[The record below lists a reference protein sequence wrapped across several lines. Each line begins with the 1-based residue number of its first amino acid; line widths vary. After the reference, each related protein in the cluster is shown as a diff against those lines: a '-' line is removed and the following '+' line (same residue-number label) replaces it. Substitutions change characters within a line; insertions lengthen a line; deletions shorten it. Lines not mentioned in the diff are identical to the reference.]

1 MIFIV
6 YYFTYL
12 YYIFKMSIINDP
24 DEIVSL
30 QEFYQ
35 FAKKNT
41 PIETWDYII
50 GAADT
55 ETTFK
60 KNRHS
65 LDTYAFRPRV
75 LRDVE
80 NVDTTIKLFDYNFSL
95 PVFYAPIGSMQDF
108 VKDGAL
114 NSTLSASDKKIF
126 HMLSSTWSG
135 GVDVIGKS
143 VNYPKV
149 YQLYIRGD
157 HNWVDDQISK
167 AIDNGFIALCL
178 TVDLDAYGRRER
190 DLLKRYKTT
199 SRRTATG
206 PEYQMKFSW
215 NDVNRI
221 KNKFNIPIILK
232 GIATEED
239 AKICVDEGIEVIYI
253 SNHGGR
259 QLDYGIGG
267 ADLIQ
272 SISKVV
278 KSKSKIFFDGG
289 VSRGTD
295 VVKAIALGAD
305 FVGIGRLQCYAAAT
319 NGRNGLNK
327 MIDILQHEILV
338 CMRLL
343 GVNNLNDLNENYI
356 IKDISISKPSLISS
370 FPLIEEGY

>member
-1 MIFIV
+1 
-6 YYFTYL
+6 
-12 YYIFKMSIINDP
+12 MSNNLNP
-24 DEIVSL
+24 CEIVSL

-35 FAKKNT
+35 FAKKNI

-60 KNRHS
+60 KNRYS

-75 LRDVE
+75 LNDVE
-80 NVDTTIKLFDYNFSL
+80 NVDTSINIFGYDFSL

-135 GVDVIGKS
+135 GVDIIGKS

-157 HNWVDDQISK
+157 ENWVYEQISK

-199 SRRTATG
+199 SRKTATG

-215 NDVNRI
+215 KDVRKI

-232 GIATEED
+232 GIATDED
-239 AKICVDEGIEVIYI
+239 AKICIDEGIDVIYI

-259 QLDYGIGG
+259 QLDYGFGG

-272 SISKVV
+272 PISQVV
-278 KSKSKIFFDGG
+278 KNKSKIFFDGG
-289 VSRGTD
+289 ICRGTD
-295 VVKAIALGAD
+295 VVKAISLGAD
-305 FVGIGRLQCYAAAT
+305 CIGIGRLQCYAAAT
-319 NGRNGLNK
+319 NGREGLNK
-327 MIDILQHEILV
+327 MIDILTHEILV

-343 GVNNLNDLNENYI
+343 GVNCLGDLNSNYVK
-356 IKDISISKPSLISS
+356 KDISISDPSLISS

>member
-1 MIFIV
+1 M
-6 YYFTYL
+6 L
-12 YYIFKMSIINDP
+12 NNLNPSD
-24 DEIVSL
+24 IVSL

-60 KNRHS
+60 KNRYA
-65 LDTYAFRPRV
+65 LDTYAFRPRI
-75 LRDVE
+75 LNDVE
-80 NVDTTIKLFDYNFSL
+80 HVDTSIKIFGYNFSL

-135 GVDVIGKS
+135 GVDIIGKS

-157 HNWVDDQISK
+157 ENWVFEQISK
-167 AIDNGFIALCL
+167 AIDNGFVALCL

-199 SRRTATG
+199 SRKTATG

-215 NDVNRI
+215 KDVRKI

-239 AKICVDEGIEVIYI
+239 AKICIDEGIDVIYI

-259 QLDYGIGG
+259 QLDYGFGG

-272 SISKVV
+272 PISQVV
-278 KSKSKIFFDGG
+278 KNKSKIFFDGG
-289 VSRGTD
+289 VCRGTD
-295 VVKAIALGAD
+295 VVKAISLGAD
-305 FVGIGRLQCYAAAT
+305 CIGIGRLQCYAAAT
-319 NGRNGLNK
+319 NGREGLNK
-327 MIDILQHEILV
+327 MIDILTQEILV

-343 GVNNLNDLNENYI
+343 GVKCLDDLDSNYVK
-356 IKDISISKPSLISS
+356 KDISISDPSLISS

>member
-1 MIFIV
+1 M
-6 YYFTYL
+6 L
-12 YYIFKMSIINDP
+12 NNLNPSD
-24 DEIVSL
+24 IVSL

-41 PIETWDYII
+41 SIETWDYII

-60 KNRHS
+60 KNRYA
-65 LDTYAFRPRV
+65 LDTYAFRPRI
-75 LRDVE
+75 LNDVE
-80 NVDTTIKLFDYNFSL
+80 HVDTSIKIFGYDFSL

-135 GVDVIGKS
+135 GVDIIGKS
-143 VNYPKV
+143 VNYPKI

-157 HNWVDDQISK
+157 KNWVYEQISK
-167 AIDNGFIALCL
+167 AIDNGFVALCL

-199 SRRTATG
+199 SRKTATG

-215 NDVNRI
+215 KDVRKI

-232 GIATEED
+232 GIATAED
-239 AKICVDEGIEVIYI
+239 AKICVDEGIDVIYI

-259 QLDYGIGG
+259 QLDYGFGG

-272 SISKVV
+272 PISEVV
-278 KSKSKIFFDGG
+278 KNKSKIFFDGG
-289 VSRGTD
+289 VCRGTD
-295 VVKAIALGAD
+295 VVKAISLGAD
-305 FVGIGRLQCYAAAT
+305 CIGIGRLQCYAAAA
-319 NGRNGLNK
+319 NGREGLNK
-327 MIDILQHEILV
+327 MIDILTHEILV

-343 GVNNLNDLNENYI
+343 GVNCLDDLNSNYVK
-356 IKDISISKPSLISS
+356 KDISISDPSLISS

>member
-1 MIFIV
+1 MP
-6 YYFTYL
+6 
-12 YYIFKMSIINDP
+12 KNINP

-35 FAKKNT
+35 FAKENT
-41 PIETWDYII
+41 PVETWDYII

-60 KNRHS
+60 KNRYA
-65 LDTYAFRPRV
+65 LDSFAFKPRV

-80 NVDTTIKLFDYNFSL
+80 HIDTSIELFGYNFSL

-108 VKDGAL
+108 VEDGAL

-135 GVDVIGKS
+135 GVDIIGKS
-143 VNYPKV
+143 VNYPKI
-149 YQLYIRGD
+149 YQLYIRGNE
-157 HNWVDDQISK
+157 NWVDDQISR

-199 SRRTATG
+199 SRKTATG

-215 NDVNRI
+215 KDVRRI
-221 KNKFNIPIILK
+221 KNKFDLPIILK

-239 AKICVDEGIEVIYI
+239 AKICVDEEIDVIYI

-278 KSKSKIFFDGG
+278 KKKSKIFFDGG
-289 VSRGTD
+289 ICRGTD
-295 VVKAIALGAD
+295 VVKALSLGAD
-305 FVGIGRLQCYAAAT
+305 SVGLGRLQCYAAAT
-319 NGRNGLNK
+319 NGRKALNK
-327 MIDILQHEILV
+327 MIDILTHEILV

-356 IKDISISKPSLISS
+356 KKDISISKPSLISS

>member
-1 MIFIV
+1 M
-6 YYFTYL
+6 L
-12 YYIFKMSIINDP
+12 NNLNPS
-24 DEIVSL
+24 EIVSL

-60 KNRHS
+60 KNRYA
-65 LDTYAFRPRV
+65 LDTYAFRPRI
-75 LRDVE
+75 LNDVE
-80 NVDTTIKLFDYNFSL
+80 HVDTSVKIFGYNFSL

-135 GVDVIGKS
+135 GVDIIGKS

-157 HNWVDDQISK
+157 ENWVYEQITK

-199 SRRTATG
+199 SRKTATG

-215 NDVNRI
+215 KDVRKI

-239 AKICVDEGIEVIYI
+239 AKICIDEGVDVIYI

-259 QLDYGIGG
+259 QLDYGFGG

-272 SISKVV
+272 PISQVV
-278 KSKSKIFFDGG
+278 KNKSKIFFDGG
-289 VSRGTD
+289 VCRGTD
-295 VVKAIALGAD
+295 VVKAISLGAD
-305 FVGIGRLQCYAAAT
+305 CIGIGRLQCYAAAT
-319 NGRNGLNK
+319 NGREGLNK
-327 MIDILQHEILV
+327 MIDILTHEILV

-343 GVNNLNDLNENYI
+343 GVNCLGDLNSNYVK
-356 IKDISISKPSLISS
+356 KDISISDPSLISS
-370 FPLIEEGY
+370 FPLIEEEY

>member
-1 MIFIV
+1 M
-6 YYFTYL
+6 L
-12 YYIFKMSIINDP
+12 NNLNP
-24 DEIVSL
+24 GEIVSL

-35 FAKKNT
+35 FAKKNI
-41 PIETWDYII
+41 PLETWDYII

-60 KNRHS
+60 KNRYS

-75 LRDVE
+75 LNDVE
-80 NVDTTIKLFDYNFSL
+80 HVDTSINIFGYDFSL

-135 GVDVIGKS
+135 GVDIIGKS

-157 HNWVDDQISK
+157 ENWVYEQISK

-199 SRRTATG
+199 SRKTATG

-215 NDVNRI
+215 KDVRKI

-239 AKICVDEGIEVIYI
+239 AKICIDEGVDVIYI

-259 QLDYGIGG
+259 QLDYGFGG
-267 ADLIQ
+267 ADLIHP
-272 SISKVV
+272 ISQVV
-278 KSKSKIFFDGG
+278 KNKTKIFFDGG
-289 VSRGTD
+289 VCRGTD
-295 VVKAIALGAD
+295 VVKAISLGAD
-305 FVGIGRLQCYAAAT
+305 CIGIGRLQCYAAAT
-319 NGRNGLNK
+319 NGREGLNK
-327 MIDILQHEILV
+327 MIDILTHEILV

-343 GVNNLNDLNENYI
+343 GVNFLGDLNSNYVK
-356 IKDISISKPSLISS
+356 KDISISNPSLISS

>member
-1 MIFIV
+1 MSMI
-6 YYFTYL
+6 
-12 YYIFKMSIINDP
+12 NNP

-80 NVDTTIKLFDYNFSL
+80 NVDTSIQLFDYNFLL

-135 GVDVIGKS
+135 GVDIIGKS
-143 VNYPKV
+143 VDYPKI

-157 HNWVDDQISK
+157 NNWVDNQISK

-199 SRRTATG
+199 SRRTATD

-239 AKICVDEGIEVIYI
+239 AKICVDEGIDVIYI

-267 ADLIQ
+267 ADLINP
-272 SISKVV
+272 ISQVV
-278 KSKSKIFFDGG
+278 KNKAKIFFDGG

-295 VVKAIALGAD
+295 IVKAIALGAD
-305 FVGIGRLQCYAAAT
+305 CVGIGRLQCYAAAT
-319 NGRNGLNK
+319 NGRDGLNK

-343 GVNNLNDLNENYI
+343 GVNNLNDLDDNYI
-356 IKDISISKPSLISS
+356 KKDTSISNPSLTSS

>member
-1 MIFIV
+1 MSMI
-6 YYFTYL
+6 
-12 YYIFKMSIINDP
+12 NNP

-80 NVDTTIKLFDYNFSL
+80 NVDTSIQLFDYNFLL

-135 GVDVIGKS
+135 GVDIIGKS
-143 VNYPKV
+143 VDYPKI

-157 HNWVDDQISK
+157 NNWVDNQISK

-190 DLLKRYKTT
+190 DLFKRYKTT
-199 SRRTATG
+199 SRRTATD

-239 AKICVDEGIEVIYI
+239 AKICVDEGIDVIYI

-267 ADLIQ
+267 ADLINP
-272 SISKVV
+272 ISQVV
-278 KSKSKIFFDGG
+278 KNKAKIFFDGG

-295 VVKAIALGAD
+295 IVKAIALGAD
-305 FVGIGRLQCYAAAT
+305 CVGIGRLQCYAAAT
-319 NGRNGLNK
+319 NGRDGLNK

-343 GVNNLNDLNENYI
+343 GVNNLNDLDDNYI
-356 IKDISISKPSLISS
+356 KKDTSISNPSLTSS

>member
-1 MIFIV
+1 MP
-6 YYFTYL
+6 
-12 YYIFKMSIINDP
+12 KNINP

-35 FAKKNT
+35 FAKENT
-41 PIETWDYII
+41 PVETWDYII

-60 KNRHS
+60 KNRYA
-65 LDTYAFRPRV
+65 LDSFAFKPRI

-80 NVDTTIKLFDYNFSL
+80 HIDTSIELFGYNFSL

-108 VKDGAL
+108 VEDGAL

-143 VNYPKV
+143 VDYPKI
-149 YQLYIRGD
+149 YQLYIRGNE
-157 HNWVDDQISK
+157 NWVDEQISR

-199 SRRTATG
+199 SRKTATG

-215 NDVNRI
+215 KDVRRI
-221 KNKFNIPIILK
+221 KNKFDLPIILK

-239 AKICVDEGIEVIYI
+239 AEICVDDPKET
-253 SNHGGR
+253 
-259 QLDYGIGG
+259 LDHH
-267 ADLIQ
+267 
-272 SISKVV
+272 V
-278 KSKSKIFFDGG
+278 K
-289 VSRGTD
+289 TL
-295 VVKAIALGAD
+295 AL
-305 FVGIGRLQCYAAAT
+305 
-319 NGRNGLNK
+319 
-327 MIDILQHEILV
+327 
-338 CMRLL
+338 
-343 GVNNLNDLNENYI
+343 
-356 IKDISISKPSLISS
+356 
-370 FPLIEEGY
+370 

>member
-1 MIFIV
+1 M
-6 YYFTYL
+6 L
-12 YYIFKMSIINDP
+12 SNLNP
-24 DEIVSL
+24 SEIVSL

-60 KNRHS
+60 KNRYA
-65 LDTYAFRPRV
+65 LDTYAFRPRI
-75 LRDVE
+75 LNDVE
-80 NVDTTIKLFDYNFSL
+80 HVDTSIKIFGYNFSL

-135 GVDVIGKS
+135 GVDIIGKS

-157 HNWVDDQISK
+157 ENWVYEQISK

-199 SRRTATG
+199 SRKTAAG
-206 PEYQMKFSW
+206 PEYQMRFSW
-215 NDVNRI
+215 KDVKKI

-239 AKICVDEGIEVIYI
+239 AKICVDEGIDVIYI

-259 QLDYGIGG
+259 QLDYGFGG

-272 SISKVV
+272 PISQVV
-278 KSKSKIFFDGG
+278 KNKSKIFFDGG
-289 VSRGTD
+289 VCRGTD
-295 VVKAIALGAD
+295 VVKAISLGAD
-305 FVGIGRLQCYAAAT
+305 CVGIGRLQCYAAAT
-319 NGRNGLNK
+319 NGREGLNK
-327 MIDILQHEILV
+327 MIDILTNEILV

-343 GVNNLNDLNENYI
+343 GVNCLSDLNSNYVK
-356 IKDISISKPSLISS
+356 KDVSISDPSLISS

>member
-1 MIFIV
+1 MPNYV
-6 YYFTYL
+6 
-12 YYIFKMSIINDP
+12 KPND
-24 DEIVSL
+24 IVSL

-60 KNRHS
+60 KNRYA
-65 LDTYAFRPRV
+65 LDTYAFRPRI
-75 LRDVE
+75 LNDVE
-80 NVDTTIKLFDYNFSL
+80 HVDTSIKIFGYNFSL

-135 GVDVIGKS
+135 GVDIIGKS
-143 VNYPKV
+143 VNYPKI

-157 HNWVDDQISK
+157 ENWVYEQISK

-199 SRRTATG
+199 SRKTATG

-215 NDVNRI
+215 KDVRKI

-239 AKICVDEGIEVIYI
+239 AKICIDEGIDVIYI

-259 QLDYGIGG
+259 QLDYGFGG

-272 SISKVV
+272 PISEVV
-278 KSKSKIFFDGG
+278 KNKSKIFFDGG
-289 VSRGTD
+289 VCRGTD
-295 VVKAIALGAD
+295 VVKAISLGAHC
-305 FVGIGRLQCYAAAT
+305 VGIGRLQCYAAAT
-319 NGRNGLNK
+319 NGRDGLNK
-327 MIDILQHEILV
+327 MIDILTNEILV

-343 GVNNLNDLNENYI
+343 GVKNLDDLNCNYVK
-356 IKDISISKPSLISS
+356 KDISISEPSLTSS
-370 FPLIEEGY
+370 FPLIDEGY

>member
-1 MIFIV
+1 M
-6 YYFTYL
+6 L
-12 YYIFKMSIINDP
+12 NNLHPS
-24 DEIVSL
+24 EIVSL

-60 KNRHS
+60 KNRYA
-65 LDTYAFRPRV
+65 LDTYAFRPRI
-75 LRDVE
+75 LNDVE
-80 NVDTTIKLFDYNFSL
+80 HVDTSIKIFGYNFSL

-135 GVDVIGKS
+135 GVDIIGKS
-143 VNYPKV
+143 VNYPKI

-157 HNWVDDQISK
+157 ENWVYEQISK
-167 AIDNGFIALCL
+167 AIDNGFVALCL

-199 SRRTATG
+199 SRKTATG

-215 NDVNRI
+215 KDVRKI

-239 AKICVDEGIEVIYI
+239 AKICIDEGIDVIYI

-259 QLDYGIGG
+259 QLDYGFGG

-272 SISKVV
+272 PISQVV
-278 KSKSKIFFDGG
+278 KNKSKIFFDGG
-289 VSRGTD
+289 VCRGTD
-295 VVKAIALGAD
+295 VVKAISLGAD
-305 FVGIGRLQCYAAAT
+305 CIGIGRLQCYAAAT
-319 NGRNGLNK
+319 NGREGLNK
-327 MIDILQHEILV
+327 MIDILTHEILV

-343 GVNNLNDLNENYI
+343 GVNCLDDLNSNYVK
-356 IKDISISKPSLISS
+356 KDISISDPSLISS

>member
-1 MIFIV
+1 M
-6 YYFTYL
+6 L
-12 YYIFKMSIINDP
+12 SNLNP
-24 DEIVSL
+24 SEIVSL

-60 KNRHS
+60 KNRYA
-65 LDTYAFRPRV
+65 LDTYAFRPRI
-75 LRDVE
+75 LNDVE
-80 NVDTTIKLFDYNFSL
+80 HVDTSIKIFGYNFSL

-135 GVDVIGKS
+135 GVDIIGKS

-157 HNWVDDQISK
+157 ENWVYEQISK

-199 SRRTATG
+199 SRKTAAG
-206 PEYQMKFSW
+206 PEYQMRFSW
-215 NDVNRI
+215 KDVKKI
-221 KNKFNIPIILK
+221 KNKFNIPNILK
-232 GIATEED
+232 GIATEEE
-239 AKICVDEGIEVIYI
+239 AKNCVAEGIDVIYI

-259 QLDYGIGG
+259 QLDYGFGG

-272 SISKVV
+272 PISQVV
-278 KSKSKIFFDGG
+278 KNKSKIFFDGG
-289 VSRGTD
+289 VCRGTD
-295 VVKAIALGAD
+295 VVKAISLGAD
-305 FVGIGRLQCYAAAT
+305 CVGIGRLQCYAAAT
-319 NGRNGLNK
+319 NGREGLNK
-327 MIDILQHEILV
+327 MIDILTHEILV

-343 GVNNLNDLNENYI
+343 GVNNLDDLNSNYI
-356 IKDISISKPSLISS
+356 KKDISISEPSLVSS

>member
-1 MIFIV
+1 M
-6 YYFTYL
+6 L
-12 YYIFKMSIINDP
+12 SNLNP
-24 DEIVSL
+24 SEIVSL

-60 KNRHS
+60 KNRYA
-65 LDTYAFRPRV
+65 LDTYAFRPRI
-75 LRDVE
+75 LNDVE
-80 NVDTTIKLFDYNFSL
+80 HVDTSIKIFGYNFSL

-135 GVDVIGKS
+135 GVDIIGKS

-157 HNWVDDQISK
+157 ENWVYEQISK

-199 SRRTATG
+199 SRKTAAG
-206 PEYQMKFSW
+206 PEYQMRFSW
-215 NDVNRI
+215 KDVKKI

-239 AKICVDEGIEVIYI
+239 AKICVDEGIDVIYI

-259 QLDYGIGG
+259 QLDYGFGG

-272 SISKVV
+272 PISQVV
-278 KSKSKIFFDGG
+278 KNKSMIFFDGG
-289 VSRGTD
+289 ICRGTD
-295 VVKAIALGAD
+295 VVKAISLGAD
-305 FVGIGRLQCYAAAT
+305 CVGIGRLQCYAAAT
-319 NGRNGLNK
+319 NGREGLNK
-327 MIDILQHEILV
+327 MIDILTHEILV

-343 GVNNLNDLNENYI
+343 GVNCLGDLNSKFVK
-356 IKDISISKPSLISS
+356 KDISISDPSLISS

>member
-1 MIFIV
+1 MPNIDYNEV
-6 YYFTYL
+6 
-12 YYIFKMSIINDP
+12 
-24 DEIVSL
+24 VSL

-35 FAKKNT
+35 IAKKKT
-41 PIETWDYII
+41 PVETWDYII

-55 ETTFK
+55 ETTYK
-60 KNRHS
+60 KNRYS
-65 LDTYAFRPRV
+65 LDTYAFKPRV
-75 LRDVE
+75 LRDVA
-80 NVDTTIKLFDYNFSL
+80 NINTTINLFNYNFSL

-114 NSTLSASDKKIF
+114 NSTLSAYDKKIF

-135 GVDVIGKS
+135 GVDIIGKS
-143 VNYPKV
+143 VDYPKI

-157 HNWVDDQISK
+157 QTWVDQQISK
-167 AIDNGFIALCL
+167 AIENGFVALCL

-199 SRRTATG
+199 SRKIATG

-215 NDVNRI
+215 KDVKRI

-232 GIATEED
+232 GIATLED
-239 AKICVDEGIEVIYI
+239 AKISVEEGIDVIYI

-272 SISKVV
+272 PISEAV
-278 KSKSKIFFDGG
+278 SKRAKIFFDGG
-289 VSRGTD
+289 VCRGSD
-295 VVKAIALGAD
+295 IVKALALGAD
-305 FVGIGRLQCYAAAT
+305 FVGIGRLQCYAAASG
-319 NGRNGLNK
+319 GRQALNK
-327 MIDILQHEILV
+327 MLKILESEIQI

-343 GVNNLNDLNENYI
+343 GVTNLDDLNSNYVV
-356 IKDISISKPSLISS
+356 KDCSISTPSLTSS
-370 FPLIEEGY
+370 FPLIDEGY

>member
-1 MIFIV
+1 M
-6 YYFTYL
+6 L
-12 YYIFKMSIINDP
+12 NNLNPS
-24 DEIVSL
+24 EIVSL

-35 FAKKNT
+35 FAKKST

-60 KNRHS
+60 KNRYA
-65 LDTYAFRPRV
+65 LDTYAFRPRI
-75 LRDVE
+75 LNDVE
-80 NVDTTIKLFDYNFSL
+80 HVDTSVNIFGYNFSL

-135 GVDVIGKS
+135 GVDIIGKS
-143 VNYPKV
+143 VNYPKI

-157 HNWVDDQISK
+157 ENWIYEQISK

-199 SRRTATG
+199 SRKTATG

-215 NDVNRI
+215 KDVRKI

-239 AKICVDEGIEVIYI
+239 AKICIDEGIDVIYI

-259 QLDYGIGG
+259 QLDYGFGG

-272 SISKVV
+272 PISEAV
-278 KSKSKIFFDGG
+278 KNKSKIFFDGG
-289 VSRGTD
+289 VCRGTD
-295 VVKAIALGAD
+295 VVKAISLGAD
-305 FVGIGRLQCYAAAT
+305 CVGIGRLQCYAAAT
-319 NGRNGLNK
+319 NGREGLNK
-327 MIDILQHEILV
+327 MIDILTNEILV

-343 GVNNLNDLNENYI
+343 GVNCLSDLNSNYVK
-356 IKDISISKPSLISS
+356 KDVSISDPSLISS

>member
-1 MIFIV
+1 MPNIV
-6 YYFTYL
+6 
-12 YYIFKMSIINDP
+12 KPSD
-24 DEIVSL
+24 IVSL

-35 FAKKNT
+35 SAKKKT

-60 KNRHS
+60 KNRYS
-65 LDTYAFRPRV
+65 LDTYAFRPRI
-75 LRDVE
+75 LNDVE
-80 NVDTTIKLFDYNFSL
+80 HVDTSIKMFGYNFSL

-135 GVDVIGKS
+135 GVDIIGKS
-143 VNYPKV
+143 VNYPKI

-157 HNWVDDQISK
+157 ENWVYEQISK
-167 AIDNGFIALCL
+167 AIDNGFVALCL

-199 SRRTATG
+199 SRKTATG

-215 NDVNRI
+215 KDVRKI

-239 AKICVDEGIEVIYI
+239 AKICIDEGIDVIYI

-259 QLDYGIGG
+259 QLDYGFGG

-272 SISKVV
+272 PISEAV
-278 KSKSKIFFDGG
+278 KNKSKIFFDGG
-289 VSRGTD
+289 VCRGTD
-295 VVKAIALGAD
+295 VVKAISLGAD
-305 FVGIGRLQCYAAAT
+305 CVGIGRLQCYAAAT
-319 NGRNGLNK
+319 NGREGLNK
-327 MIDILQHEILV
+327 MIDILTSEILI

-343 GVNNLNDLNENYI
+343 GVNNLDDLNSNYVK
-356 IKDISISKPSLISS
+356 KDISISDPSLISS

>member
-1 MIFIV
+1 
-6 YYFTYL
+6 
-12 YYIFKMSIINDP
+12 MSKNMNP

-65 LDTYAFRPRV
+65 LDTFAFRPRV
-75 LRDVE
+75 LRNVE
-80 NVDTTIKLFDYNFSL
+80 KVDTSIQLFDYNFSL

-135 GVDVIGKS
+135 GVDIIGKS
-143 VNYPKV
+143 VDYPKV

-157 HNWVDDQISK
+157 DNWVDDQISN
-167 AIDNGFIALCL
+167 AIENGFIALCL

-239 AKICVDEGIEVIYI
+239 AKICVDEGIDVIYI

-305 FVGIGRLQCYAAAT
+305 CVGIGRLQCYAAAT
-319 NGRNGLNK
+319 NGRKGLNK

-356 IKDISISKPSLISS
+356 KKDVAITEPSLTSS
-370 FPLIEEGY
+370 FPLIREGY

>member
-1 MIFIV
+1 M
-6 YYFTYL
+6 L
-12 YYIFKMSIINDP
+12 NNLNPS
-24 DEIVSL
+24 EIVSL

-50 GAADT
+50 GAADR

-60 KNRHS
+60 KNRYA
-65 LDTYAFRPRV
+65 LDTYAFRPRI
-75 LRDVE
+75 LNDVE
-80 NVDTTIKLFDYNFSL
+80 HVDTSIKIFGYNFSL

-135 GVDVIGKS
+135 GVDIIGKS
-143 VNYPKV
+143 VNYPKI

-157 HNWVDDQISK
+157 ENWVYEQISK

-199 SRRTATG
+199 SRKTAAG
-206 PEYQMKFSW
+206 PEYQMRFSW
-215 NDVNRI
+215 KDVKKI

-239 AKICVDEGIEVIYI
+239 AKISVDEGIDVIYI

-259 QLDYGIGG
+259 QLDYGFGG

-272 SISKVV
+272 PISQVV
-278 KSKSKIFFDGG
+278 KNKSMIFFDGG
-289 VSRGTD
+289 ICRGTD
-295 VVKAIALGAD
+295 VVKAISLGAD
-305 FVGIGRLQCYAAAT
+305 CVGIGRLQCYAAAT
-319 NGRNGLNK
+319 NGREGLNK
-327 MIDILQHEILV
+327 MIDILTHEILV

-343 GVNNLNDLNENYI
+343 GVNNLDDLNSNYI
-356 IKDISISKPSLISS
+356 KKDISISEPTLVSS

>member
-1 MIFIV
+1 
-6 YYFTYL
+6 
-12 YYIFKMSIINDP
+12 MSLINDP

-50 GAADT
+50 GGADT

-60 KNRHS
+60 KNRYS

-80 NVDTTIKLFDYNFSL
+80 NVDTSINLFDYNFLL

-126 HMLSSTWSG
+126 HMLSSTWAG
-135 GVDVIGKS
+135 GVDIIGKS
-143 VNYPKV
+143 VNYPKI

-157 HNWVDDQISK
+157 NNWVDDQISK

-239 AKICVDEGIEVIYI
+239 AKICIDEGIDVIYV

-267 ADLIQ
+267 ADLINP
-272 SISKVV
+272 ISQVV
-278 KSKSKIFFDGG
+278 KNKAKIFFDGG

-305 FVGIGRLQCYAAAT
+305 CVGIGRLQCYAAAT
-319 NGRNGLNK
+319 NGRDGLNK

-343 GVNNLNDLNENYI
+343 GVNNFNDLNDNYI
-356 IKDISISKPSLISS
+356 KKDISISNPSLTSS

>member
-1 MIFIV
+1 M
-6 YYFTYL
+6 L
-12 YYIFKMSIINDP
+12 NNLNPSD
-24 DEIVSL
+24 IVSL

-41 PIETWDYII
+41 SIETWDYII

-60 KNRHS
+60 KNRYA
-65 LDTYAFRPRV
+65 LDTYAFRPRI
-75 LRDVE
+75 LNDVE
-80 NVDTTIKLFDYNFSL
+80 HVDTSIKIFGYDFSL

-135 GVDVIGKS
+135 GVDIIGKS

-157 HNWVDDQISK
+157 ENWVYEQISK
-167 AIDNGFIALCL
+167 AIDNGFVALCL

-199 SRRTATG
+199 SRKTATG

-215 NDVNRI
+215 KDVRKI

-232 GIATEED
+232 GIATAED
-239 AKICVDEGIEVIYI
+239 AKICVDEGIDVIYI

-259 QLDYGIGG
+259 QLDYGFGG

-272 SISKVV
+272 PISEVV
-278 KSKSKIFFDGG
+278 KNKSKIFFDGG
-289 VSRGTD
+289 VCRGTD
-295 VVKAIALGAD
+295 VVKAISLGAD
-305 FVGIGRLQCYAAAT
+305 CIGIGRLQCYAAAA
-319 NGRNGLNK
+319 NGREGLNK
-327 MIDILQHEILV
+327 MIDILTHEILV

-343 GVNNLNDLNENYI
+343 GVNCLGDLNSNYVK
-356 IKDISISKPSLISS
+356 KDISISDPSLISS

>member
-1 MIFIV
+1 
-6 YYFTYL
+6 
-12 YYIFKMSIINDP
+12 MSIINDP

-80 NVDTTIKLFDYNFSL
+80 NVDTSIQLFDYNFLL

-135 GVDVIGKS
+135 GVDIIGKS
-143 VNYPKV
+143 VDYPKI

-157 HNWVDDQISK
+157 NNWVDNQISK

-199 SRRTATG
+199 SRRTATD

-239 AKICVDEGIEVIYI
+239 AKICVDEGIDVIYI

-267 ADLIQ
+267 ADLINP
-272 SISKVV
+272 ISQVV
-278 KSKSKIFFDGG
+278 KNKAKIFFDGG

-295 VVKAIALGAD
+295 IVKAIALGAD
-305 FVGIGRLQCYAAAT
+305 CVGIGRLQCYAAAT
-319 NGRNGLNK
+319 NGRDGLNK

-343 GVNNLNDLNENYI
+343 GVNNLNDLDDNYI
-356 IKDISISKPSLISS
+356 KKDTSISNPSLTSS

>member
-1 MIFIV
+1 
-6 YYFTYL
+6 
-12 YYIFKMSIINDP
+12 MSIINDP

-65 LDTYAFRPRV
+65 LDTFAFRPRV

-80 NVDTTIKLFDYNFSL
+80 KVDTSIQLFDYNFSL

-135 GVDVIGKS
+135 GVDIIGKS
-143 VNYPKV
+143 VDYPKV

-157 HNWVDDQISK
+157 DNWVDDQISK

-239 AKICVDEGIEVIYI
+239 AKICVDEGIDVIYI

-305 FVGIGRLQCYAAAT
+305 CVGIGRLQCYAAAT

>member
-1 MIFIV
+1 
-6 YYFTYL
+6 
-12 YYIFKMSIINDP
+12 MSKINNL

-60 KNRHS
+60 KNRYS

-80 NVDTTIKLFDYNFSL
+80 NVDTNIQLFGYDFLL

-135 GVDVIGKS
+135 GVDIIGKS
-143 VNYPKV
+143 VNYPKI
-149 YQLYIRGD
+149 YQLYIRG
-157 HNWVDDQISK
+157 NQKWVDEQISK

-199 SRRTATG
+199 SRKTATG
-206 PEYQMKFSW
+206 SEYQMRFSW
-215 NDVNRI
+215 RDVRRI

-232 GIATEED
+232 GIATKED
-239 AKICVDEGIEVIYI
+239 AKICVNEGIDVIYI

-267 ADLIQ
+267 ADLIKP
-272 SISKVV
+272 ISQVV
-278 KSKSKIFFDGG
+278 KNKSKIFFDGG

-305 FVGIGRLQCYAAAT
+305 CVGIGRLQCYAAAT

-343 GVNNLNDLNENYI
+343 GVNNLNDLDENYI
-356 IKDISISKPSLISS
+356 KKDFSISDPSLTSS

>member
-1 MIFIV
+1 
-6 YYFTYL
+6 
-12 YYIFKMSIINDP
+12 MSKNVNP
-24 DEIVSL
+24 NEIVSL

-35 FAKKNT
+35 FAKQNT
-41 PIETWDYII
+41 SIETWDYIV

-60 KNRHS
+60 KNRYS
-65 LDTYAFRPRV
+65 LDTYAFKPRV

-80 NVDTTIKLFDYNFSL
+80 KIDTSIKLFDFDFLL

-114 NSTLSASDKKIF
+114 NSTLSAYDKKIF

-135 GVDVIGKS
+135 GVDIIGKS
-143 VNYPKV
+143 VEYPKI

-157 HNWVDDQISK
+157 DNWVNEQISK

-199 SRRTATG
+199 SRKTATG
-206 PEYQMKFSW
+206 PEYQMRFSW
-215 NDVNRI
+215 KDVSRI

-232 GIATEED
+232 GIATVED
-239 AKICVDEGIEVIYI
+239 AKISVNEGIDVIYI

-267 ADLIQ
+267 ADLINP
-272 SISKVV
+272 ISKVV
-278 KSKSKIFFDGG
+278 KNKSKIFFDGG
-289 VSRGTD
+289 VLRGSD
-295 VVKAIALGAD
+295 IVKAIALGAD
-305 FVGIGRLQCYAAAT
+305 CVGIGRLQCYAAAT

-327 MIDILQHEILV
+327 MIDILQNEILV

-343 GVNNLNDLNENYI
+343 GVNNLNDLNENCI
-356 IKDISISKPSLISS
+356 KKDISISDPSLTSA
-370 FPLIEEGY
+370 FPLIKEGY

>member
-1 MIFIV
+1 MLNNFN
-6 YYFTYL
+6 
-12 YYIFKMSIINDP
+12 SSEINP
-24 DEIVSL
+24 SEIVSL

-50 GAADT
+50 GSADT
-55 ETTFK
+55 ETTYK
-60 KNRHS
+60 KNRYS

-80 NVDTTIKLFDYNFSL
+80 HVDTSTILFGYNFLL

-108 VKDGAL
+108 VENGAL

-135 GVDVIGKS
+135 GVDIIGKA

-157 HNWVDDQISK
+157 ENWVNEQISK

-199 SRRTATG
+199 SRKTATG

-215 NDVNRI
+215 KDVRRI
-221 KNKFNIPIILK
+221 KNKFKIPIILK

-239 AKICVDEGIEVIYI
+239 AKICVDEGIDVIYI

-259 QLDYGIGG
+259 QLDYGVGG
-267 ADLIQ
+267 ADLIHP
-272 SISKVV
+272 ISLVV
-278 KSKSKIFFDGG
+278 KKKSKIFFDGG
-289 VSRGTD
+289 VCRGTD

-305 FVGIGRLQCYAAAT
+305 CVGIGRLQCYAAAT
-319 NGRNGLNK
+319 NGRQGLNK
-327 MIDILQHEILV
+327 MIDLLSHEILV

-343 GVNNLNDLNENYI
+343 GVNKLDDLNYNCI
-356 IKDISISKPSLISS
+356 KKDISISKPSLTSS

>member
-1 MIFIV
+1 M
-6 YYFTYL
+6 L
-12 YYIFKMSIINDP
+12 SNLNP
-24 DEIVSL
+24 NEIVSL

-60 KNRHS
+60 KNRYA
-65 LDTYAFRPRV
+65 LDTYAFRPRI
-75 LRDVE
+75 LNDVE
-80 NVDTTIKLFDYNFSL
+80 HVDTSIKIFGYNFSL

-135 GVDVIGKS
+135 GVDIIGKS

-157 HNWVDDQISK
+157 ENWVYEQISK

-199 SRRTATG
+199 SRKTAAG
-206 PEYQMKFSW
+206 PEYQMRFSW
-215 NDVNRI
+215 KDVKKI

-239 AKICVDEGIEVIYI
+239 AKICVDEGIDVIYI

-259 QLDYGIGG
+259 QLDYGFGG

-272 SISKVV
+272 PISQVV
-278 KSKSKIFFDGG
+278 KNKSKIFFDGG
-289 VSRGTD
+289 VCRGTD
-295 VVKAIALGAD
+295 VVKAISLGAD
-305 FVGIGRLQCYAAAT
+305 CVGIGRLQCYAAAT
-319 NGRNGLNK
+319 NGREGLNK
-327 MIDILQHEILV
+327 MMDILTHEILV

-343 GVNNLNDLNENYI
+343 GVNNLDDLNSNYI
-356 IKDISISKPSLISS
+356 KKDISISEPSLVSS

>member
-1 MIFIV
+1 
-6 YYFTYL
+6 
-12 YYIFKMSIINDP
+12 MSKNVNP
-24 DEIVSL
+24 NEIVSL

-35 FAKKNT
+35 FAKQNT
-41 PIETWDYII
+41 SIETWDYIV

-60 KNRHS
+60 KNRYS
-65 LDTYAFRPRV
+65 LDTYAFKPRV

-80 NVDTTIKLFDYNFSL
+80 KIDTSIKLFDFDFLL

-114 NSTLSASDKKIF
+114 NSTLSAYDKKIF

-135 GVDVIGKS
+135 GVDIIGKS
-143 VNYPKV
+143 VEYPKI

-157 HNWVDDQISK
+157 DNWVNEQISK
-167 AIDNGFIALCL
+167 AIDYGFIALCL

-199 SRRTATG
+199 SRKTATG
-206 PEYQMKFSW
+206 PEYQMRFSW
-215 NDVNRI
+215 KDVSRI

-232 GIATEED
+232 GIATVED
-239 AKICVDEGIEVIYI
+239 AKISVNEGIDVIYI

-267 ADLIQ
+267 ADLINP
-272 SISKVV
+272 ISKVV
-278 KSKSKIFFDGG
+278 KNKSKIFFDGG
-289 VSRGTD
+289 VLRGSD
-295 VVKAIALGAD
+295 IVKAIALGAD
-305 FVGIGRLQCYAAAT
+305 CVGIGRLQCYAAAT

-327 MIDILQHEILV
+327 MIDILQNEILV

-343 GVNNLNDLNENYI
+343 GVNNLNDLNENCI
-356 IKDISISKPSLISS
+356 KKDISISDPSLTSA
-370 FPLIEEGY
+370 FPWIKEGY

>member
-1 MIFIV
+1 M
-6 YYFTYL
+6 L
-12 YYIFKMSIINDP
+12 SNLNP
-24 DEIVSL
+24 SEIVSL

-60 KNRHS
+60 KNRYA
-65 LDTYAFRPRV
+65 LDTYAFRPRI
-75 LRDVE
+75 LNDVE
-80 NVDTTIKLFDYNFSL
+80 HVDTSIKIFGYNFSL

-135 GVDVIGKS
+135 GVDIIGKS

-157 HNWVDDQISK
+157 ENWVYEQISK

-199 SRRTATG
+199 SRKTAAG
-206 PEYQMKFSW
+206 PEYQMRFSW
-215 NDVNRI
+215 KDVKKI

-239 AKICVDEGIEVIYI
+239 AKICIDEGIDVIYI

-259 QLDYGIGG
+259 QLDYGFGG

-272 SISKVV
+272 PISQVV
-278 KSKSKIFFDGG
+278 KNKSKIFFDGG
-289 VSRGTD
+289 VCRGTD
-295 VVKAIALGAD
+295 VVKAISLGAD
-305 FVGIGRLQCYAAAT
+305 CVGIGRLQCYAAAT
-319 NGRNGLNK
+319 NGREGLNK
-327 MIDILQHEILV
+327 MIDIMQHDILV
-338 CMRLL
+338 CKRLL
-343 GVNNLNDLNENYI
+343 GVNKLDDLNGNYI
-356 IKDISISKPSLISS
+356 KKDISISEPSFVSS
-370 FPLIEEGY
+370 FPLI